1 MEWVTYDENGK
12 EHLTKVHEVECVKQV
27 FSIKTGQFMCTCD
40 KKYCDEKQK
49 IDIIYKNENINEIC
63 KNYSG
68 LEKLMEF

>member
-1 MEWVTYDENGK
+1 MEWITYDENGK

-40 KKYCDEKQK
+40 
-49 IDIIYKNENINEIC
+49 ENC

>member
-40 KKYCDEKQK
+40 RNVMKTVGIIRVRK
-49 IDIIYKNENINEIC
+49 INGILKTL
-63 KNYSG
+63 KT
-68 LEKLMEF
+68 LLM